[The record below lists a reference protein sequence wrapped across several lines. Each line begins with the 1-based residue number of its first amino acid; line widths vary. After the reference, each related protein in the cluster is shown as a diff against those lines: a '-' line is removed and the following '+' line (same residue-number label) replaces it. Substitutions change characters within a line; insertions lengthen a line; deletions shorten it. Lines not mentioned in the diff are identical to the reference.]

1 MKSRFNSFFKF
12 SRKEQYGIIGLITLI
27 CLLFGISF
35 FIRNYIRPKPN
46 IDEEKLQL
54 AWQKIQATQEMQ
66 SDENTTATSSSEPFY
81 FDPNTLDSSGFIQ
94 LGLSAKTTQ
103 YLLNWRNKG
112 KHFYKKEDLKPLYSL
127 SETEYKRL
135 APYIQIIESE
145 RSHNYTAY
153 EKQAPLPA
161 HINLNKTDSATLVR
175 LNGIGT
181 ILAHKIL
188 ERRRNLGGFLRHEQL
203 LEIYKFP
210 DSTYQYLK
218 EKLSI
223 NPSEI
228 EKIKLNTCSEEQ
240 LAQHPYIG
248 QQMAKNILL
257 LRKGLNKYENIGQL
271 RQVPL
276 MNEEKYRK
284 IAAYCTIDY

>member
-1 MKSRFNSFFKF
+1 MKSIFNSFFNF
-12 SRKEQYGIIGLITLI
+12 SRKEQFGIIGLIFLI
-27 CLLFGISF
+27 CLILGISF
-35 FIRNYIRPKPN
+35 FIRNFIEPKTN
-46 IDEEKLQL
+46 INEEKLNI
-54 AWQKIQATQEMQ
+54 AWQKLQ
-66 SDENTTATSSSEPFY
+66 SQQKIEITNDTISASISEPFY
-81 FDPNTLDSSGFIQ
+81 FDPNTIDSMGLIQ
-94 LGLSAKTTQ
+94 LGLSAKTTR
-103 YLLNWRNKG
+103 YLINWRNKG
-112 KHFYKKEDLKPLYSL
+112 KHFYQKEDLKPLYSL
-127 SETEYKRL
+127 SESDYNRL
-135 APYIQIIESE
+135 APYIHIKESVG
-145 RSHNYTAY
+145 SNKYTAY
-153 EKQAPLPA
+153 AKLAPLPA

-175 LNGIGT
+175 LNGIGP

-188 ERRRNLGGFLRHEQL
+188 ERRRSLGGFLRHEQL
-203 LEIYKFP
+203 LEIFKFP
-210 DSTYQYLK
+210 DSTYHYLK

-223 NPSEI
+223 NPLEI
-228 EKIKLNTCSEEQ
+228 ERIKLNTCSEEQ